1 MAKKQQIEE
10 RIRAI
15 QNKINLVKQMNLSDF
30 ESEEVEVQETVKP
43 QIVNVEPIRV
53 EEVHQDQRQEQ
64 EQEIVQETT
73 RRRGRPAGSKNKKT
87 LLKEARERRKLE
99 KLGLTEMP
107 VVPKKRGRPLGSKNK
122 KRKSK

>member
-1 MAKKQQIEE
+1 MNKQITEPE
-10 RIRAI
+10 
-15 QNKINLVKQMNLSDF
+15 LT
-30 ESEEVEVQETVKP
+30 VE
-43 QIVNVEPIRV
+43 I
-53 EEVHQDQRQEQ
+53 QEQ
-64 EQEIVQETT
+64 DDNAIVT

-122 KRKSK
+122 KK